1 VRFDPVAGR
10 ASEVVTVLLVLYHP
24 DDGRPSW
31 THRYYLLVGWSVSG
45 YRERMAYDAD
55 ETRRRILAAAT
66 AEFAEHGLAGARVD
80 RIAGAAACSKERLY
94 AHVGDKEQ
102 LFTAVLNDS
111 FAELGEAA
119 SPDFASVEDFAVAVF
134 DHLVENPA
142 NQRLLAWARLEQRH
156 DWASSFTV
164 LESVRATSVGHL
176 ERLIGTAS
184 PAPST
189 PPPWSPDDLFAL
201 VLAIASAWV
210 QLPGLPDDGPRTSGV
225 DAQREIVREA
235 VGRLL
240 A

>member
-1 VRFDPVAGR
+1 
-10 ASEVVTVLLVLYHP
+10 
-24 DDGRPSW
+24 
-31 THRYYLLVGWSVSG
+31 
-45 YRERMAYDAD
+45 MAYDAD

-80 RIAGAAACSKERLY
+80 RIAAAAACSKERLY

-119 SPDFASVEDFAVAVF
+119 SPDFTSVADFAVAVF

-176 ERLIGTAS
+176 ERLVGAAS
-184 PAPST
+184 PSASASAPRST
-189 PPPWSPDDLFAL
+189 PPWSPDDLFAL

-240 A
+240 G